1 MRHSTEHRAPRPV
14 RPPAAA
20 LSRVLSRSWS
30 LPPQRNFVAV
40 ERNLRVPMSDG
51 TVLLADHYLPIISQ
65 PAATVLVRCP
75 YGRGMPFSLLEAQLV
90 ADAPAKDFVVT
101 HYSIQSSSALVI
113 SQATGKEAAHV

>member
-1 MRHSTEHRAPRPV
+1 MRHSTEHRAPHPV

-90 ADAPAKDFVVT
+90 AERGFRVLL
-101 HYSIQSSSALVI
+101 QSWHPEPFGARD
-113 SQATGKEAAHV
+113 QPGPGKEAAHV